1 MLKGINN
8 QTSSFHKTVPQS
20 GDQQSQSNE
29 TCADRSRSSVKRL
42 AIITLGAMGLCQGAR
57 AFVPAINPV
66 PARSDQANDL
76 QPASRDILVARLGL
90 ATINQDRLPGIEPGY
105 AAARGRLSRA
115 SLSLAQGRSLEP
127 ASAAPRS
134 EKSQNRIIRVETI
147 EAFKHQVIEEQNRLV
162 AVKFF
167 SPTCRA
173 CQAMATYYKKLAI
186 KYPDVKFVEVP
197 LTPNNALLH
206 QGLGVYSFPF
216 GQLYHPDEGLVEA
229 GSLNRKRIG
238 DFETKLGEYL
248 AGECQLKKDDL
259 TR

>member
-8 QTSSFHKTVPQS
+8 QTLSFHKTVPQT
-20 GDQQSQSNE
+20 GDQQSPSNE
-29 TCADRSRSSVKRL
+29 ACSNRSLPSVKRL
-42 AIITLGAMGLCQGAR
+42 AIITLGAMGLCKGVQ

-66 PARSDQANDL
+66 QARSDQPNDL
-76 QPASRDILVARLGL
+76 QPAPRDIWGARLGL
-90 ATINQDRLPGIEPGY
+90 AMINQDRLRGIEPGY
-105 AAARGRLSRA
+105 AAARGRLSSA
-115 SLSLAQGRSLEP
+115 SLSLAQGGSLEP
-127 ASAAPRS
+127 AAAASRS
-134 EKSQNRIIRVETI
+134 EKPKNRIIRVETI

-173 CQAMATYYKKLAI
+173 CQAMAAYYKKLAI

-197 LTPNNALLH
+197 WTSNNALLL

-216 GQLYHPDEGLVEA
+216 GHLYHPDAGLVETM
-229 GSLNRKRIG
+229 SLNRKRIG

-248 AGECQLKKDDL
+248 AGECQLKEDDL